1 MKEYQLRGR
10 VETTMHWLPRIDIDK
25 LFCMMQ
31 VEARL
36 RQLEGKGEEGVK
48 TKGLPTPAKYT
59 PGDGATTPKAY
70 NTDADA
76 VDKKAKKEKKRKADD
91 ETPGESAKKKKSKK
105 EKKEKKSKD

>member
-1 MKEYQLRGR
+1 
-10 VETTMHWLPRIDIDK
+10 
-25 LFCMMQ
+25 MMQ

-36 RQLEGKGEEGVK
+36 RQLEGKGEEGVQ

-105 EKKEKKSKD
+105 EKKEKKEKKSKD